1 MGTRKLKAPQ
11 NLSIN
16 ITPSPRQ
23 YELWKLLQP
32 DYCPNCG
39 GHITQKQIG
48 VTNTGNPLYE
58 PVCDTC
64 GTNDIPQLILGGG
77 AAGGGKALPLDSK
90 ICTPFGF
97 KELREVKV
105 GSIITNPITGG
116 MQEVI
121 GLHPIETHPYYR
133 VHFVDGTFVDCSEGH
148 LWVCHQSR
156 KKSKRAKYNDISN
169 DKVWLTK
176 DMYAW
181 YQRKQMGS
189 YKGCHL
195 IIPLTQP
202 VKFTLGC
209 HKPKIDP
216 YVLGAL
222 IGDGCITDSRVQ
234 NGFVEFVNEDYEIAE
249 RFIQAGYD
257 MSKTYQCVPERNPN
271 LMRYIIRDEVL
282 IQHLKDYGLAG
293 NNSKT
298 HYIPK
303 EYKMAS
309 IKDRISLMQGLIDT
323 DGYVDDRGHI
333 VYTTISE
340 QLAEDVAFVVR
351 SLGGVAT
358 ITKNP
363 AGYKRPDTGEF
374 VKCNDTYDVQI
385 RTKMNPDLCGI
396 SRKKERAKYEFN
408 GGNSELGKRI
418 TDIEYI
424 GMREGRCITVDD
436 PSGLY
441 VTDNFTVTHNSFLGS
456 SWIVSSCMRF
466 PDIRAVVA
474 RKTIKSLKEST
485 FNTIKK
491 ILKSWGLVEDEHYHI
506 NNLENT
512 LTFWNN
518 SIIILKEMVDLP
530 SDPQFERFG
539 SSEYTIAFVDEVS
552 EISEK
557 AVEVLFSRLRWRT
570 DETFKTAKMLMTTNP
585 CLTWVRSRFVQD
597 DDGNTVECR
606 QNERYVP
613 FSVWDN
619 PDSSF
624 VATYVSAL
632 NKISDPLTRA
642 RLLYGE
648 WNYVESNKMAA
659 YWSFD
664 GKVHLVSNLYESK
677 YDPLAPLILG
687 WDFNVAP
694 YMSALEVQINYA
706 DKEIYILR
714 EITGKPAD
722 KLNNTPALARVV
734 ARSLVDRQHLGHV
747 LITGDPAGNARSTQT
762 EDGVTN
768 FTILRNTLREAN
780 PVLEPEIK
788 LFSKQPPHVTRLE
801 YINKL
806 FEGYD
811 GWKIMIDMRCRK
823 LTEDLV
829 YQRKNDDGTKEKK
842 KVTNPV
848 TKTKEEKYGHLSDCL
863 DYTLCYFTKKSWEL
877 YQKGEE
883 NDTITIATAQAQY
896 TSYDY

>member
-1 MGTRKLKAPQ
+1 MLVKGLKAPE
-11 NLSIN
+11 NLTIN
-16 ITPSPRQ
+16 ITPSPKQ
-23 YELWKLLQP
+23 YELWKMLQP

-39 GHITQKQIG
+39 GRIIQKQIG
-48 VTNTGNPLYE
+48 VTNVGKPLYE

-77 AAGGGKALPLDSK
+77 AAGGGKATTLDTK

-97 KELREVKV
+97 KELREIKV
-105 GSIITNPITGG
+105 GSVITNPITGG

-121 GLHPIETHPYYR
+121 ALHPIETHPYYR

-156 KKSKRAKYNDISN
+156 TKSKRAKYNDISN

-189 YKGCHL
+189 YKGRNL

-222 IGDGCITDSRVQ
+222 IGDGCMTDSCIQ
-234 NGFVEFVNEDYEIAE
+234 KGFVEFANEDYEIVE

-257 MSKTYQCVPERNPN
+257 MSRAYQRAAGQNPN
-271 LMRYIIRDEVL
+271 LMQYAIRDKVL

-309 IKDRISLMQGLIDT
+309 IKDRINLMQGLIDT

-333 VYTTISE
+333 IYTTISE

-396 SRKKERAKYEFN
+396 SRKKERARYEFN

-441 VTDNFTVTHNSFLGS
+441 VADNFTVTHNSYLGS
-456 SWIVSSCMRF
+456 CWIISSCIRF
-466 PDIRAVVA
+466 EDIRAVIA
-474 RKTIKSLKEST
+474 RKTLKSLKEST
-485 FNTIKK
+485 FNTVKK
-491 ILKSWGLVEDEHYHI
+491 ICKDWGLIQDENYKI
-506 NNLENT
+506 NNLDGT
-512 LTFWNN
+512 LTFWNG
-518 SIIILKEMVDLP
+518 SVIILKEMVFKP
-530 SDPQFERFG
+530 TDPQYERFG

-557 AVEVLFSRLRWRT
+557 AIEVLFSRLRWRT
-570 DETFKTAKMLMTTNP
+570 DETFKTAKMLMSTNP

-597 DDGNTVECR
+597 DDGNPVVCR

-619 PDSSF
+619 PDSKF
-624 VATYVSAL
+624 VATYVAAL

-659 YWSFD
+659 YWNFD
-664 GKVHLVSNLYESK
+664 GKTHLVMNLYEQK
-677 YDPLAPLILG
+677 YDPLMPLIVS

-694 YMSALEVQINYA
+694 YMSALEIQINYTE
-706 DKEIYILR
+706 KEIYVLK
-714 EITGKPAD
+714 ELVGKPSD
-722 KLNNTPALARVV
+722 KLNNTPALARYE
-734 ARSLVDRQHLGHV
+734 AASLVNRQHLGKV
-747 LITGDPAGNARSTQT
+747 IVTGDPAGNSRSTQT
-762 EDGVTN
+762 EDGTTN
-768 FTILRNTLREAN
+768 FTILTQELKRAS
-780 PVLEPEIK
+780 EI
-788 LFSKQPPHVTRLE
+788 LDPSVNIFQKQPPHVTRLE
-801 YINKL
+801 FINAL
-806 FEGYD
+806 FGGYE
-811 GWKIMIDMRCRK
+811 GWKVMIDMRCRK
-823 LTEDLV
+823 LTEDMI
-829 YQRKNDDGTKEKK
+829 YQRKCDDGTKEKK
-842 KVTNPV
+842 KVFDPV
-848 TKTKEEKYGHLSDCL
+848 AKVKCEKYGHLSDCF
-863 DYTLCYFTKKSWEL
+863 DYALCKFVSEPWIKYQRGTKEI
-877 YQKGEE
+877 Q
-883 NDTITIATAQAQY
+883 ITSAPAQY
-896 TSYDY
+896 SNFDF

>member
-1 MGTRKLKAPQ
+1 MSVKGLKAPE
-11 NLSIN
+11 NLTIN
-16 ITPSPRQ
+16 ITPSPKQ
-23 YELWKLLQP
+23 YELWKMLQP

-39 GHITQKQIG
+39 GRIIQKQIG
-48 VTNTGNPLYE
+48 VTNVGKPLYE

-77 AAGGGKALPLDSK
+77 AAGGGKATTLDTK

-97 KELREVKV
+97 KELREIKV
-105 GSIITNPITGG
+105 GSVITNPITGG

-121 GLHPIETHPYYR
+121 ALHPIETHPYYR

-148 LWVCHQSR
+148 LWNCHQSR

-189 YKGCHL
+189 YKGCNL

-222 IGDGCITDSRVQ
+222 IGDGCMTDSCMQ
-234 NGFVEFVNEDYEIAE
+234 KGFVEFANEDHEIVE

-257 MSKTYQCVPERNPN
+257 MSRAYQCAPEQNPN
-271 LMRYIIRDEVL
+271 LMRYAIRDEAL

-309 IKDRISLMQGLIDT
+309 IKDRINLMQGLIDT

-333 VYTTISE
+333 TYTTISE

-396 SRKKERAKYEFN
+396 SRKKERARYEFN

-418 TDIEYI
+418 IDIEYI

-441 VTDNFTVTHNSFLGS
+441 VADNFTVTHNSYLGS
-456 SWIVSSCMRF
+456 CWIISSCIRF
-466 PDIRAVVA
+466 EDIRAVIA
-474 RKTIKSLKEST
+474 RKTLKSLKEST
-485 FNTIKK
+485 FNTVKK
-491 ILKSWGLVEDEHYHI
+491 ICKDWGLIQDENYKI
-506 NNLENT
+506 NNLDGT
-512 LTFWNN
+512 LTFWNG
-518 SIIILKEMVDLP
+518 SVIILKEMVFKP
-530 SDPQFERFG
+530 TDPQYERFG

-557 AVEVLFSRLRWRT
+557 AIEVLFSRLRWRT
-570 DETFKTAKMLMTTNP
+570 DETFKTAKMLMSTNP

-597 DDGNTVECR
+597 DDGNPVVCK

-619 PDSSF
+619 PDSTF
-624 VATYVSAL
+624 VATYVAAL

-659 YWSFD
+659 YWNFD
-664 GKVHLVSNLYESK
+664 GKTHLVMNLYEQK
-677 YDPLAPLILG
+677 YDPLMPLIIS

-694 YMSALEVQINYA
+694 YMSALEIQINYTE
-706 DKEIYILR
+706 KEIYVLK
-714 EITGKPAD
+714 ELVGKPSD
-722 KLNNTPALARVV
+722 KLNNTPALARYE
-734 ARSLVDRQHLGHV
+734 AASLVNRQHLGKV
-747 LITGDPAGNARSTQT
+747 IVTGDPAGNSRSTQT
-762 EDGVTN
+762 EDGTTN
-768 FTILRNTLREAN
+768 FTILTQELKRAS
-780 PVLEPEIK
+780 EI
-788 LFSKQPPHVTRLE
+788 LDPSVNIFQKQPPHVTRLE
-801 YINKL
+801 FINAL
-806 FEGYD
+806 FGGYE
-811 GWKIMIDMRCRK
+811 GWKVMIDMRCRK
-823 LTEDLV
+823 LTEDMI
-829 YQRKNDDGTKEKK
+829 YQRKCDDGTKEKK
-842 KVTNPV
+842 KVFDPV
-848 TKTKEEKYGHLSDCL
+848 AKVKCEKYGHLSDCF
-863 DYTLCYFTKKSWEL
+863 DYALCKFVSEPWVKYQRGTKEI
-877 YQKGEE
+877 Q
-883 NDTITIATAQAQY
+883 ITSAPAQY
-896 TSYDY
+896 SNFDF

>member
-1 MGTRKLKAPQ
+1 MSVKGLKAPE
-11 NLSIN
+11 NLTIN
-16 ITPSPRQ
+16 ITPSPKQ
-23 YELWKLLQP
+23 YELWKMLQP

-39 GHITQKQIG
+39 GRIIQKQIG
-48 VTNTGNPLYE
+48 VTNVGKPLYE

-77 AAGGGKALPLDSK
+77 AAGGGKATTLDTK

-97 KELREVKV
+97 KELREIKV
-105 GSIITNPITGG
+105 GSVITNPITGG

-121 GLHPIETHPYYR
+121 ALHPIETHPYYR

-156 KKSKRAKYNDISN
+156 TKSKRAKYNDISN

-189 YKGCHL
+189 YKGRNL

-222 IGDGCITDSRVQ
+222 IGDGCMTDSCIQ
-234 NGFVEFVNEDYEIAE
+234 KGFVEFANEDYEIVE

-257 MSKTYQCVPERNPN
+257 MSRAYQRAAGQNPN
-271 LMRYIIRDEVL
+271 LMQYAIGDKVL

-309 IKDRISLMQGLIDT
+309 IKDRINLMQGLIDT

-333 VYTTISE
+333 IYTTISE

-396 SRKKERAKYEFN
+396 SRKKERARYEFN

-441 VTDNFTVTHNSFLGS
+441 VADNFTVTHNSYLGS
-456 SWIVSSCMRF
+456 CWIISSCIRF
-466 PDIRAVVA
+466 EDIRAVIA
-474 RKTIKSLKEST
+474 RKTLKSLKEST
-485 FNTIKK
+485 FNTVKK
-491 ILKSWGLVEDEHYHI
+491 ICKDWGLIQDENYKI
-506 NNLENT
+506 NNLDGT
-512 LTFWNN
+512 LTFWNG
-518 SIIILKEMVDLP
+518 SVIILKEMVFKP
-530 SDPQFERFG
+530 TDPQYERFG

-557 AVEVLFSRLRWRT
+557 AIEVLFSRLRWRT
-570 DETFKTAKMLMTTNP
+570 DETFKTAKMLMSTNP

-597 DDGNTVECR
+597 DDGNPVVCR

-619 PDSSF
+619 PDSKF
-624 VATYVSAL
+624 VATYVAAL

-659 YWSFD
+659 YWNFD
-664 GKVHLVSNLYESK
+664 GKTHLVMNLYEQK
-677 YDPLAPLILG
+677 YDPLMPLIVS

-694 YMSALEVQINYA
+694 YMSALEIQINYTE
-706 DKEIYILR
+706 KEIYVLK
-714 EITGKPAD
+714 ELVGKPSD
-722 KLNNTPALARVV
+722 KLNNTPALARYE
-734 ARSLVDRQHLGHV
+734 AASLVNRQHLGKV
-747 LITGDPAGNARSTQT
+747 IVTGDPAGNSRSTQT
-762 EDGVTN
+762 EDGTTN
-768 FTILRNTLREAN
+768 FTILTQELKRAS
-780 PVLEPEIK
+780 EI
-788 LFSKQPPHVTRLE
+788 LDPSVNIFQKQPPHVTRLE
-801 YINKL
+801 FINAL
-806 FEGYD
+806 FGGYE
-811 GWKIMIDMRCRK
+811 GWKVMIDMRCRK
-823 LTEDLV
+823 LTEDMI
-829 YQRKNDDGTKEKK
+829 YQRKCDDGTKEKK
-842 KVTNPV
+842 KVFDPV
-848 TKTKEEKYGHLSDCL
+848 AKVKCEKYGHLSDCF
-863 DYTLCYFTKKSWEL
+863 DYALCKFVSEPWIKYQRGTKEI
-877 YQKGEE
+877 Q
-883 NDTITIATAQAQY
+883 ITSAPAQY
-896 TSYDY
+896 SNFDF

>member
-1 MGTRKLKAPQ
+1 MSVKGLKAPE
-11 NLSIN
+11 NLTIN
-16 ITPSPRQ
+16 ITPSPKQ
-23 YELWKLLQP
+23 YELWKMLQP

-39 GHITQKQIG
+39 GRIIQKQIG
-48 VTNTGNPLYE
+48 VTNVGKPLYE

-77 AAGGGKALPLDSK
+77 AAGGGKATTLDTK

-97 KELREVKV
+97 KELREIKV
-105 GSIITNPITGG
+105 GSVITNPITGG

-121 GLHPIETHPYYR
+121 ALHPIETHPYYR

-156 KKSKRAKYNDISN
+156 TKSKRAKYNDISN

-189 YKGCHL
+189 YKGRNL

-222 IGDGCITDSRVQ
+222 IGDGCMTDSCIQ
-234 NGFVEFVNEDYEIAE
+234 KGFVEFANEDYEIVE

-257 MSKTYQCVPERNPN
+257 MSRAYQRAAGQNPN
-271 LMRYIIRDEVL
+271 LMQYAIRDKVL

-309 IKDRISLMQGLIDT
+309 IKDRINLMQGLIDT

-333 VYTTISE
+333 IYTTISE

-396 SRKKERAKYEFN
+396 SRKKERARYEFN

-441 VTDNFTVTHNSFLGS
+441 VADNFTVTHNSYLGS
-456 SWIVSSCMRF
+456 CWIISSCIRF
-466 PDIRAVVA
+466 EDIRAVIA
-474 RKTIKSLKEST
+474 RKTLKSLKEST
-485 FNTIKK
+485 FNTVKK
-491 ILKSWGLVEDEHYHI
+491 ICKDWGLIQDENYKI
-506 NNLENT
+506 NNLDGT
-512 LTFWNN
+512 LTFWNG
-518 SIIILKEMVDLP
+518 SVIILKEMVFKP
-530 SDPQFERFG
+530 TDPQYERFG

-557 AVEVLFSRLRWRT
+557 AIEVLFSRLRWRT
-570 DETFKTAKMLMTTNP
+570 DETFKTAKMLMSTNP

-597 DDGNTVECR
+597 DDGNPVVCR

-619 PDSSF
+619 PDSKF
-624 VATYVSAL
+624 VATYVAAL

-659 YWSFD
+659 YWNFD
-664 GKVHLVSNLYESK
+664 GKTHLVMNLYEQK
-677 YDPLAPLILG
+677 YDPLMPLIVS

-694 YMSALEVQINYA
+694 YMSALEIQINYTE
-706 DKEIYILR
+706 KEIYVLK
-714 EITGKPAD
+714 ELVGKPSD
-722 KLNNTPALARVV
+722 KLNNTPALARYE
-734 ARSLVDRQHLGHV
+734 AASLVNRQHLGKV
-747 LITGDPAGNARSTQT
+747 IVTGDPAGNSRSTQT
-762 EDGVTN
+762 EDGTTN
-768 FTILRNTLREAN
+768 FTILTQELKRAS
-780 PVLEPEIK
+780 EI
-788 LFSKQPPHVTRLE
+788 LDPSVNIFQKQPPHVTRLE
-801 YINKL
+801 FINAL
-806 FEGYD
+806 FGGYE
-811 GWKIMIDMRCRK
+811 GWKVMIDMRCRK
-823 LTEDLV
+823 LTEDMI
-829 YQRKNDDGTKEKK
+829 YQRKCDDGTKEKK
-842 KVTNPV
+842 KVFDPV
-848 TKTKEEKYGHLSDCL
+848 AKVKCEKYGHLSDCF
-863 DYTLCYFTKKSWEL
+863 DYALCKFVSEPWIKYQRGTKEI
-877 YQKGEE
+877 Q
-883 NDTITIATAQAQY
+883 ITSAPAQY
-896 TSYDY
+896 SNFDF